1 MIEVIN
7 IPYSEND
14 RILSIGCG
22 DDPYPGAVNHDKTKH
37 APHVD
42 IAHDLNITPWPWEDA
57 SFEVILALD
66 VVEHLSVDVSVWL
79 DECHRILSSEGTLVV
94 RVPHYTHE
102 NAFTDPTHRR
112 FFTPRTFDY
121 WDKSTLLHQKYGKFY
136 FVDASRWWKV
146 TSAHT
151 DMANIMFVLR
161 KEPSP

>member
-1 MIEVIN
+1 MIN
-7 IPYSEND
+7 IPLKETD

-22 DDPYPGAVNHDKTKH
+22 DDPYPGAVNHDKVKH

-42 IAHDLNITPWPWEDA
+42 VAHDLNVLPWPWADG

-66 VVEHLSVDVSVWL
+66 VVEHLSAEVNDWL
-79 DECHRILSSEGTLVV
+79 DQCHRILSTEGVLVI

-136 FVDASRWWKV
+136 FSASSMWWKITSSV
-146 TSAHT
+146 T
-151 DMANIMFVLR
+151 DGANIVFVLH
-161 KEPSP
+161 KEMAS